1 MTGPTFRGG
10 PNVAVKIPRADYE
23 RTVAFYRDTL
33 RFEVEEVDVSDAPT
47 VSRSHRL
54 SFGEATLWLD
64 QVDTYSRPD
73 VWLEL
78 RTDDLDAAVGRLA
91 GAGVHPRDELEPLET
106 STRSH
111 WIRDPAG
118 TVHLLVEDAPPDR

>member
-1 MTGPTFRGG
+1 MTEPTFRGG

-33 RFEVEEVDVSDAPT
+33 RFAVEEVDVSDTPT

-54 SFGEATLWLD
+54 SFGELTLWLD

-91 GAGVHPRDELEPLET
+91 EAGVHPRDELEPLET
-106 STRSH
+106 TRAH

-118 TVHLLVEDAPPDR
+118 TVHLLVEDEPSGR